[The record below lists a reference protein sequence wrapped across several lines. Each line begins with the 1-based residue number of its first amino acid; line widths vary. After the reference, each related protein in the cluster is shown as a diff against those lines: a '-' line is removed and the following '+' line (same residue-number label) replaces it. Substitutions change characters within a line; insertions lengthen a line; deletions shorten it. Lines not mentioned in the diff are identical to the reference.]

1 MGYKPLR
8 VFLDSNA
15 LLSGLVSE
23 SGAARRVLDLAELGI
38 IQVVLSDLIIVE
50 VDRNLQEHSFEHL
63 LPLFRQYLLGL
74 KPHSQPDPT
83 KEQVLRA
90 AEVVNVKDAPILA
103 AALEAELDYF
113 LTFDTK
119 HFKTPAIQ
127 ERVSFE
133 IVTPSEFLESL
144 TIVQEERE

>member
-38 IQVVLSDLIIVE
+38 IQVVLSDLVIVE
-50 VDRNLQEHSFEHL
+50 VDRNLQEHGFEHL
-63 LPLFRQYLLGL
+63 LPLLRQYLLGL
-74 KPHSQPDPT
+74 KPHSQPDPS
-83 KEQVLRA
+83 KEKVLSA
-90 AEVVNVKDAPILA
+90 AQTINVKDAPILA

-119 HFKTPAIQ
+119 HFKAPAIQ
-127 ERVSFE
+127 KRVSFE
-133 IVTPSEFLESL
+133 IMTPSEFLESL
-144 TIVQEERE
+144 TIVEEEQE